1 MDVGP
6 WAGGGGQGSAAG
18 AGWGAGAS
26 CNSVSGA
33 DGAVSEEPPPPPTHP
48 RTVGKFSASLEVGSG
63 ICGAWNCS
71 FRGLPGSGGG
81 GGQAGWTPAHPGS
94 PSHPAFLE
102 QLGAAG
108 ALSWASGWAG
118 GAEVKASSCLP
129 AVTPSSVGLR
139 SATSFL
145 SLPRGPHGQAVWPQ
159 VLLES
164 LGPGSSLGQ
173 PSSSDCVTT
182 SLGLESCRP
191 L

>member
-1 MDVGP
+1 MWVHGQAGEARGALLGLGGEQGRPATPCQELTGRFQRSLPRLPPTPELWESSRLPWRLGLEFVGP
-6 WAGGGGQGSAAG
+6 GIAHSGGCQ
-18 AGWGAGAS
+18 
-26 CNSVSGA
+26 
-33 DGAVSEEPPPPPTHP
+33 
-48 RTVGKFSASLEVGSG
+48 EV
-63 ICGAWNCS
+63 
-71 FRGLPGSGGG
+71 GGG